1 MNLNPPIPNDIHV
14 NPDVASVWFTNLTLD
29 YATPFERADAHVFL
43 TVNNLFDKQFPI
55 IPGNIPGLNIPT
67 AISVYDTV
75 GRAYTL
81 GARVKF

>member
-1 MNLNPPIPNDIHV
+1 
-14 NPDVASVWFTNLTLD
+14 
-29 YATPFERADAHVFL
+29 VFL

-55 IPGNIPGLNIPT
+55 IPGQTSGSQYSH

-81 GARVKF
+81 GVRVKF